1 MKFIINYIIK
11 SSVNWFVTGTM
22 ELSLNS
28 RKTLKKSSMT
38 CCASPPDRWIGDW
51 TSRMQTALEL
61 AEKWEL
67 MVCRVGLIRSIH
79 DWNNFNHTR
88 NLGAAL
94 PRAVMSLPAHDG
106 TRRTTNIVLAESVNL
121 SISFQEYVTI
131 FIIFCPISFLFIV
144 IS

>member
-1 MKFIINYIIK
+1 MNHGKQ
-11 SSVNWFVTGTM
+11 
-22 ELSLNS
+22 
-28 RKTLKKSSMT
+28 TLQIPFKKV
-38 CCASPPDRWIGDW
+38 AFK
-51 TSRMQTALEL
+51 L
-61 AEKWEL
+61 
-67 MVCRVGLIRSIH
+67 
-79 DWNNFNHTR
+79 FTR